1 MLSRL
6 LFILCSLAVVF
17 GKKSDYEKSEGVL
30 TLTNKNYHK
39 AVKEFDYLFVYFY
52 ALWCG
57 HCKALGPGTTYL

>member
-1 MLSRL
+1 M
-6 LFILCSLAVVF
+6 VVF

-52 ALWCG
+52 APWCG
-57 HCKALGPGTTYL
+57 HCKALGPGRTYL